1 MKVMAIAPYEGLK
14 ELMIQVAGGEDFEFE
29 AASGDLEK
37 GVELAKQAEAN
48 GTDLIISRGGTAE
61 LIQQEVS
68 IPVVDIEV
76 SGYDML
82 RVLTLAK
89 GYPGKAAIVGFPM
102 IADGAS
108 AVCEILDIR
117 IDACTVSDERDVE
130 PVLLQLK
137 EQGYQIIIGDVI
149 TIEKAEQLGLNGL
162 LLTSGKESIAK
173 AFAYAKKLYSF
184 LESIK
189 QKYAVPYHIL
199 QKAETGYAVYNKTFR
214 PVFQNGVFAEHIGL
228 LDNLEELIGEAEKKG
243 VIHFRLRKHGRTW
256 NIMGRR
262 FFASD
267 EALTVF
273 TAENEKD
280 VRISSLPGAAILSP
294 LRMSYMETSRNE
306 TMQQVLKKAELF
318 AARREPVWINGAP
331 GSGKE
336 SLAGLIHMKGEDKH
350 EPFRTIDAGLLS
362 EAEWERACE
371 SEEFFSGRGTL
382 YIKQVDRMPPS
393 SQRLL
398 LRRISEPYDG
408 PRLIVSSYRRRAG
421 EFSSDLYDALCHLE
435 LDVPPLYERKEDILH
450 LAYLFIAES
459 NEAFGKQIVGF
470 RSEAGVL
477 LEEAKWPGNLSQ
489 LRKTVQNCVLEAQG
503 VYIEKADAERV
514 LSRLN
519 EEEREDIDLSGTLE
533 EIEKRIIQK
542 IYAEEGN
549 NQTRTAERLGINRTT
564 LWRKLKSSH

>member
-14 ELMIQVAGGEDFEFE
+14 ELMVQVAGGENFEFE

-199 QKAETGYAVYNKTFR
+199 QKAETGYAVYNKTLR
-214 PVFQNGVFAEHIGL
+214 PVFSKRRIC
-228 LDNLEELIGEAEKKG
+228 
-243 VIHFRLRKHGRTW
+243 RTY
-256 NIMGRR
+256 R
-262 FFASD
+262 
-267 EALTVF
+267 
-273 TAENEKD
+273 
-280 VRISSLPGAAILSP
+280 
-294 LRMSYMETSRNE
+294 
-306 TMQQVLKKAELF
+306 
-318 AARREPVWINGAP
+318 
-331 GSGKE
+331 
-336 SLAGLIHMKGEDKH
+336 LAG
-350 EPFRTIDAGLLS
+350 
-362 EAEWERACE
+362 
-371 SEEFFSGRGTL
+371 
-382 YIKQVDRMPPS
+382 
-393 SQRLL
+393 
-398 LRRISEPYDG
+398 
-408 PRLIVSSYRRRAG
+408 
-421 EFSSDLYDALCHLE
+421 
-435 LDVPPLYERKEDILH
+435 
-450 LAYLFIAES
+450 
-459 NEAFGKQIVGF
+459 
-470 RSEAGVL
+470 
-477 LEEAKWPGNLSQ
+477 
-489 LRKTVQNCVLEAQG
+489 
-503 VYIEKADAERV
+503 
-514 LSRLN
+514 
-519 EEEREDIDLSGTLE
+519 
-533 EIEKRIIQK
+533 
-542 IYAEEGN
+542 
-549 NQTRTAERLGINRTT
+549 
-564 LWRKLKSSH
+564 